1 MMRSQQAP
9 WAAIRRRIETL
20 FEAGQTAQARR
31 LTLIV
36 DREQTLRF
44 KPVQRKDRLS
54 VSCRAKAP
62 SQKHVST
69 RL

>member
-9 WAAIRRRIETL
+9 WAAIRRRIQTL

-54 VSCRAKAP
+54 VS
-62 SQKHVST
+62 
-69 RL
+69 

>member
-9 WAAIRRRIETL
+9 WAEIRRRIETL

-31 LTLIV
+31 LALIV
-36 DREQTLRF
+36 DREETLRF

-54 VSCRAKAP
+54 VS
-62 SQKHVST
+62 
-69 RL
+69 